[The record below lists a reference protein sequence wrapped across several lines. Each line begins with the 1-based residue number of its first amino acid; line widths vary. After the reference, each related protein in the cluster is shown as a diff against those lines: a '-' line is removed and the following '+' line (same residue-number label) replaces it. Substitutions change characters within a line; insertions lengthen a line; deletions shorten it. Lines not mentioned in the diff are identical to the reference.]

1 MDFDNVEKL
10 RKSSRSYLEEPVSG
24 PDTAALVKSACSGAV
39 GMHNDKGYEVVVV
52 QKQLGELK
60 NAVEK
65 AEKVKEPFYGAQ
77 LLFIICTTKE
87 ARAGLAGFD
96 AGIIAGQLQLRA
108 AALGLGSVIL
118 YGFLHKLPSSEISDI
133 LKKTLGLPGGLT
145 PVLAVAVGHTE
156 DASGPRKEDRHFE
169 ILYC

>member
-10 RKSSRSYLEEPVSG
+10 RKSSRSYLEEPVSDA
-24 PDTAALVKSACSGAV
+24 DTASLVKSACSGAV

-60 NAVEK
+60 DAIEK
-65 AEKVKEPFYGAQ
+65 AEEVKEPFYGAP

-87 ARAGLAGFD
+87 ARETLAGFD
-96 AGIIAGQLQLRA
+96 AGIIAEQLQLRA

-118 YGFLHKLPSSEISDI
+118 YGFLHKLPSSEISGI
-133 LKKTLGLPGGLT
+133 LQKTIDLPSGLT
-145 PVLAVAVGHTE
+145 PVLAVAAGHTG
-156 DASGPRKEDRHFE
+156 DASEPRKDDRHFE
-169 ILYC
+169 ILYR